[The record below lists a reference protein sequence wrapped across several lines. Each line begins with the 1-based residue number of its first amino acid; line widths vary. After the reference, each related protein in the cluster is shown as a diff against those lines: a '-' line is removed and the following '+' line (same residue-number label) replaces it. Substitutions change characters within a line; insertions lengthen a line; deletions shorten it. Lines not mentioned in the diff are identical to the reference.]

1 MFDCHVELEC
11 TDTFNPNRRRALI
24 RLTLL
29 GDDLS
34 IEPDFF
40 ALEVYLTR
48 GGRMDSR
55 LTNIGQRL
63 RGGDR
68 LLTSLDLPDLGPAD
82 FPLKLGGK
90 LVLRGKA
97 EDQNLL
103 YLPLRSLWQGCGS
116 EMIFLGSD
124 SGSRSCRIF
133 KNNLTFV

>member
-11 TDTFNPNRRRALI
+11 IDTFNPNRRRALI

-34 IEPDFF
+34 IEPNFF

-48 GGRMDSR
+48 GGRTDSR
-55 LTNIGQRL
+55 LTTIGQRL

-68 LLTSLDLPDLGPAD
+68 LLTSLDLPDLEPAD

-90 LVLRGKA
+90 LVLRGKT
-97 EDQNLL
+97 EEENIKLK
-103 YLPLRSLWQGCGS
+103 
-116 EMIFLGSD
+116 I
-124 SGSRSCRIF
+124 
-133 KNNLTFV
+133 